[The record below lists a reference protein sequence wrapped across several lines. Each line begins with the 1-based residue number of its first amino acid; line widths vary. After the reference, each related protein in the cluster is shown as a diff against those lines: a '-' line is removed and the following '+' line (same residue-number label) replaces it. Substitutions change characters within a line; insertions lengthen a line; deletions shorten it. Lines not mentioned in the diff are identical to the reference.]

1 MIFAPKWWTALT
13 DFTSGILRGS
23 MQTLCDQLNLK
34 GCDNNLNRFS
44 ASMLLYVDRTE
55 ILEKEI
61 TISVNSKIC

>member
-23 MQTLCDQLNLK
+23 MQTLWDQLNLK
-34 GCDNNLNRFS
+34 GCDNNFNRFS
-44 ASMLLYVDRTE
+44 ASVLLNADRTE

-61 TISVNSKIC
+61 TISVNS